1 MGLSSCAHG
10 YTSYTSRCPERCP
23 EAIAQATRTL
33 ERWHESWENQ
43 NYTLVAWRSFSTE
56 PEPLPPIKRHVR
68 LRKGGPKFRPGF
80 NFASLV

>member
-1 MGLSSCAHG
+1 MNVCVHGTVTYRGNCNDSCLSTG
-10 YTSYTSRCPERCP
+10 ER
-23 EAIAQATRTL
+23 IARL

-80 NFASLV
+80 NFSSLVF